1 MKTILLNT
9 PDDATTEEKEK
20 AIYHANSLIYDPEYI
35 PEVLLKQM
43 KADHL
48 KITDKLGH
56 STHTAWDVLL
66 DLMSVEAQSALECNR
81 VRVMLID
88 DESE

>member
-9 PDDATTEEKEK
+9 PDDATTEEKEN
-20 AIYHANSLIYDPEYI
+20 AIFYANTLIYDPEYI
-35 PEVLLKQM
+35 PEELLKQM

-56 STHTAWDVLL
+56 GIRTAWGVLL
-66 DLMSVEAQSALECNR
+66 DLMSEVAQSALKCNR